1 MYYERGRRQME
12 LSTRKLNQYTSELN
26 WVITELNC
34 VYPALS
40 KHGAASAS
48 VRECIERLQYLYAN
62 LTKTAKKGKK
72 DV

>member
-1 MYYERGRRQME
+1 ME

-34 VYPALS
+34 LQPALTRN
-40 KHGAASAS
+40 GACSAS

-72 DV
+72 NV